1 MAIASSVQEAYFR
14 ATLLFEQVVE
24 ILHLAASGD
33 DHPTTPIGG
42 DRNADDA
49 VALETADVL
58 LAVAHVERLLQASPM
73 AEKRPGTTEAPGVLG
88 VTPSQLRQTW
98 GLEDERTARFLRE
111 SARVALLP
119 RVEARLRTQCDL
131 LCEIVLPMLRDRASA
146 AVAAAAADSGGS
158 VPSSESA
165 PVARQVIEV
174 PALILELQSRVEQ
187 RDRAHR
193 VRREQLH
200 AALVEDL
207 ERVKQMLHL
216 VQQLLV
222 EYKQRD
228 QPRALRAKLDW
239 LRACSEA
246 MRTRTRVV
254 TSQLLIET
262 YPAENV
268 ELLRHVHGALVE
280 RRQRA
285 MNERETLMT
294 KLHLY
299 RSADAEYQALVQEYS
314 RVLRSIQEKK
324 TWIQS
329 LDMT

>member
-1 MAIASSVQEAYFR
+1 MTPIAIASSVQEAYFR

-33 DHPTTPIGG
+33 DHPTPIGG

-146 AVAAAAADSGGS
+146 ATATTDSGGS
-158 VPSSESA
+158 VLSSESA

-187 RDRAHR
+187 RERAHR

-314 RVLRSIQEKK
+314 RVQRSIQEKK